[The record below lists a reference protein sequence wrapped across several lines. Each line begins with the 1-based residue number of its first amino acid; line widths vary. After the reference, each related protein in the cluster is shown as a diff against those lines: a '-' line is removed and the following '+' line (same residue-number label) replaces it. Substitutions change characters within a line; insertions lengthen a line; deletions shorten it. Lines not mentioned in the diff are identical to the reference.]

1 MASEEVTPQSTASYK
16 TSGTPATPSSARR
29 SAAYGINQ
37 QAQYQHEE
45 ITQQAQN
52 DHDEHMADKEYA
64 HRKEILDKELG
75 HLGHLFGSS
84 AHSARTIAFVIVI
97 SLLIVST
104 CILTYMY
111 FWAPANSNT
120 KYFEMIWTNTIP
132 VVTLT
137 LGYLFGSGTNND
149 NR

>member
-1 MASEEVTPQSTASYK
+1 MASEEVTGTSKASYK
-16 TSGTPATPSSARR
+16 TSEQPANSATSRR
-29 SAAYGINQ
+29 SVTYGAIQ
-37 QAQYQHEE
+37 QAQFQHEE
-45 ITQQAQN
+45 NTQQAQN
-52 DHDEHMADKEYA
+52 EHDERMADKEYA